1 VESTVETF
9 PASLKD
15 PLGLH
20 HAEHHVF
27 RIYSVEYLS
36 SLWMSFKGQSHYGSG
51 HVFPFRYVYMYGP
64 RSAFGYKNCVH
75 SFWSLKAAAATQ
87 KSHWSLSE

>member
-1 VESTVETF
+1 VESTVKAF

-20 HAEHHVF
+20 HTEHHVF
-27 RIYSVEYLS
+27 RICSVEYLS
-36 SLWMSFKGQSHYGSG
+36 SLWMSFKGQSHYASG

-64 RSAFGYKNCVH
+64 GGAFALRIVCTPFGR
-75 SFWSLKAAAATQ
+75 
-87 KSHWSLSE
+87 